1 MIIPPSNIQ
10 KIYQS
15 ILDKSSVLKTLHIY
29 YNKWFRYYWDFCHK
43 YDKPVDDQN
52 SLTLFTNKLFKYNQN
67 EFQVKQAVDAI
78 SLYYK
83 HINNYSESPE
93 LNKNQNNQLN
103 TLVHYDTTQE
113 SSSDHTIN
121 ENNSVYSNKSNVQ
134 AQSVAIKESD
144 IKEPDVSSKKLIKSK
159 KIQKALQSESKKT
172 GTNWTAAFDGLYNET
187 KIRHYSPKTFKT
199 YKLWLSKFQTFT
211 KSKPL
216 KDLVDQDIKNFLTH
230 LAVEKNVAASTQNQA
245 FNALLFFFRH
255 VLKKEPGNLKD
266 TLRAK
271 RKPHIPVVLSRNEI
285 DSILEQLVYPY
296 QLIVKLL
303 YGCGLRLF
311 ECLNLRVHWF
321 NIDACI
327 LTIHDGKGNKDRTVP
342 LPKTVIPEILDQFEN
357 IENLH
362 AKDLSRD
369 YDGVFLP
376 APLENKKKFKNYSK
390 ALIWQWFFPAIKL
403 TTVPETNE
411 LKRYHLHER
420 HVQRAIKEA
429 VIKAKICKS
438 VTSRT
443 FRHSFASHLLA
454 ANYDIKTIQELMGHS
469 DVKTTMIYTH
479 TIQSQT
485 IKERVSP
492 LDLGTK

>member
-1 MIIPPSNIQ
+1 M
-10 KIYQS
+10 
-15 ILDKSSVLKTLHIY
+15 
-29 YNKWFRYYWDFCHK
+29 DF
-43 YDKPVDDQN
+43 
-52 SLTLFTNKLFKYNQN
+52 
-67 EFQVKQAVDAI
+67 
-78 SLYYK
+78 
-83 HINNYSESPE
+83 
-93 LNKNQNNQLN
+93 
-103 TLVHYDTTQE
+103 
-113 SSSDHTIN
+113 
-121 ENNSVYSNKSNVQ
+121 
-134 AQSVAIKESD
+134 
-144 IKEPDVSSKKLIKSK
+144 
-159 KIQKALQSESKKT
+159 
-172 GTNWTAAFDGLYNET
+172 
-187 KIRHYSPKTFKT
+187 
-199 YKLWLSKFQTFT
+199 
-211 KSKPL
+211 KPL

-342 LPKTVIPEILDQFEN
+342 LPKTVIPEILGQFEN

-429 VIKAKICKS
+429 VIKAKIPKS
-438 VTSRT
+438 VTART

-454 ANYDIKTIQELMGHS
+454 ANYDIRTIQELMGHS